1 MEEMVQIT
9 RAHSLEEHEIGR
21 IGGFLSRIAKS
32 GFNLDMIQA
41 YFGSFLWITIQIFQL
56 GSLVFSGYMAYQ
68 GKISV
73 GDITLFQTYFNT
85 LTWQISALINLFPIF
100 SKGTEAISSIGEIL
114 GSLDIEESGGKERLE
129 ALTGEYEFENVTF
142 SYEATSQ
149 LLYDFDLSVKAGE
162 TVALVGES
170 GSGKS
175 TLINLAIGFMHPQKG
190 RILVDGKDLANI
202 NLQSYRKN
210 IAIVPQN
217 SVLFTG
223 SIRENITYGLEN
235 ISEEKLNNV
244 LKASLLY
251 DFVNTLPNGVDSS
264 LNEHGANLS
273 GGQKQRI
280 SIARA
285 LIRDPSVIILDE
297 ATSALDN
304 VSEREI
310 QRAIN
315 NLCKDRTTFI
325 VAHRLSTIRNAD
337 KIAVLKEGR
346 CVELG
351 TYDELLALNGEFAK
365 MHHASELSIDDMML
379 LQQ

>member
-1 MEEMVQIT
+1 MNMVI
-9 RAHSLEEHEIGR
+9 
-21 IGGFLSRIAKS
+21 GFLKPTKGVIKIDGKPVDA
-32 GFNLDMIQA
+32 L
-41 YFGSFLWITIQIFQL
+41 
-56 GSLVFSGYMAYQ
+56 SLSEYRHF
-68 GKISV
+68 ISV
-73 GDITLFQTYFNT
+73 
-85 LTWQISALINLFPIF
+85 
-100 SKGTEAISSIGEIL
+100 
-114 GSLDIEESGGKERLE
+114 
-129 ALTGEYEFENVTF
+129 
-142 SYEATSQ
+142 
-149 LLYDFDLSVKAGE
+149 
-162 TVALVGES
+162 
-170 GSGKS
+170 
-175 TLINLAIGFMHPQKG
+175 
-190 RILVDGKDLANI
+190 
-202 NLQSYRKN
+202 
-210 IAIVPQN
+210 VPQ
-217 SVLFTG
+217 SSTLFTG

-235 ISEEKLNNV
+235 VSEEKLNNV

-251 DFVNTLPNGVDSS
+251 DFVNTLPKGVDSS

-310 QRAIN
+310 QKAIN

-379 LQQ
+379 VQE